1 MKLGVVIGSTSR
13 KNWLTFGGD
22 PVADMDSR
30 SLFHLPHHCRI
41 GDFRRFISVTRTLQ
55 SSADFHDTR

>member
-22 PVADMDSR
+22 PV
-30 SLFHLPHHCRI
+30 PEI
-41 GDFRRFISVTRTLQ
+41 WI
-55 SSADFHDTR
+55 